1 MKASIISLFIIIGT
15 IQVTMAQN
23 SFAEGEIMELSS
35 DKWHWM
41 ANKNVEKLADLFH
54 DRSKFVHMSGT
65 WKKDRELEII
75 ESGSIWYKNADV
87 HDVALEFF
95 NEDMAILWSRITLLA
110 NVRGNDVSNQFTV
123 TEIYKKEDDKWKLLN
138 LSFSSVQ
145 DTHQI
150 EH

>member
-95 NEDMAILWSRITLLA
+95 NEDTAILWSRITLLA

>member
-15 IQVTMAQN
+15 IQVTIAQN

-65 WKKDRELEII
+65 WKKDKELEII

-95 NEDMAILWSRITLLA
+95 NEDTAILWSRITLLA